1 MKLIIAIIQPHR
13 LEEVRNALNRHE
25 VYRLT
30 VSDAQGYGQQKGYR
44 EVFRG
49 REVFVH
55 LVKKM
60 RLEIAVPDELVENA
74 IEALM
79 ESARTEGGG
88 KIGDGKIFVIPME
101 ECIRIRT
108 GERGEE
114 AI

>member
-25 VYRLT
+25 IYRLT

-49 REVFVH
+49 REVFIH
-55 LVKKM
+55 LVKKV
-60 RLEIAVPDELVENA
+60 RLEIAVPDELAENA
-74 IEALM
+74 IAALI

-88 KIGDGKIFVIPME
+88 KIGDGKNEKSLKTNYGAV
-101 ECIRIRT
+101 T
-108 GERGEE
+108 
-114 AI
+114 

>member
-1 MKLIIAIIQPHR
+1 MKLIIAVIQPHR

-49 REVFVH
+49 REVFIQ
-55 LVKKM
+55 LVKKL
-60 RLEIAVPDELVENA
+60 RLEIAVPDELAENA
-74 IEALM
+74 IEALI
-79 ESARTEGGG
+79 ESARTAGGG